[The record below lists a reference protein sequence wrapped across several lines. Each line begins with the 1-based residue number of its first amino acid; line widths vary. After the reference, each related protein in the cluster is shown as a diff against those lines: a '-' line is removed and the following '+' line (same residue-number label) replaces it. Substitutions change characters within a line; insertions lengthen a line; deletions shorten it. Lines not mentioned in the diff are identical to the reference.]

1 MPKVTKAQ
9 IEIWKKKHGEIFE
22 LTVGDKKAY
31 LHKPDRNTLRLAFSK
46 AATDPMGMT
55 EVVLTNCW
63 LGGDNEVKDDNSYFV
78 GAMSQV
84 QELIEVKEASLKKL

>member
-22 LTVGDKKAY
+22 LIVGNKTGF

-46 AATDPMGMT
+46 AATDPMGMA
-55 EVVLTNCW
+55 EVVLANCW
-63 LGGDNEVKDDNSYFV
+63 LGGDEEIKTDDSYFV